1 MSLYA
6 NAVAS
11 AKEKEIL
18 DESFFT
24 ELENSKDFSCALK
37 LLSTTN
43 YDFINRT
50 VENALNFEERK
61 LYNFILS
68 EGDNVIKDLLK
79 TTLDYDNALYAL
91 RGILSGNVSN
101 FVPDEMQGNEKFLD
115 ILAKIKEGKKL
126 NKNLTLDKDIGE
138 VLTKTHQQLNFL
150 YQKKLSVIKTM
161 SQKSK
166 LKNFVELLI
175 DLENLSILYNSNFD
189 KDLLDMIETVGT
201 ISKRDLVGIVRE
213 KNSFI
218 DNTCFNNLIK
228 IMKSALNDFVKL
240 KLFREEKEKIIFDF
254 LTRDNSV
261 ESQNVFLKYVFKKLF
276 EIKRL
281 RLILLQKKYLF

>member
-68 EGDNVIKDLLK
+68 EGDNILKDLLK

-126 NKNLTLDKDIGE
+126 NKNLTLDRDIGE

-161 SQKSK
+161 TQKSK

-213 KNSFI
+213 KNFNLKNTRFNTILKVMKNNDSYRFNLFI
-218 DNTCFNNLIK
+218 K
-228 IMKSALNDFVKL
+228 
-240 KLFREEKEKIIFDF
+240 EKEKIIFDF
-254 LTRDNSV
+254 LTEDNSV
-261 ESQNVFLKYVFKKLF
+261 ESPNIFLKYVFKKLF

>member
-61 LYNFILS
+61 LFNFILS
-68 EGDNVIKDLLK
+68 EGDNIIKDLLK

-91 RGILSGNVSN
+91 RGILSGNVPN
-101 FVPDEMQGNEKFLD
+101 FMPDEMQGNEKFLD

-161 SQKSK
+161 TQKSK

-213 KNSFI
+213 KKKKIKNTRFNTILKVMKNNDSYRFNLFI
-218 DNTCFNNLIK
+218 K
-228 IMKSALNDFVKL
+228 
-240 KLFREEKEKIIFDF
+240 EKEKIIFDF
-254 LTRDNSV
+254 LTGDNSV
-261 ESQNVFLKYVFKKLF
+261 ESPNIFLKYVFKKLF

>member
-61 LYNFILS
+61 LFNFILS
-68 EGDNVIKDLLK
+68 EGDNIIKDLLK

-161 SQKSK
+161 TQKSK

-213 KNSFI
+213 KNFNLKNTRFNTILKVMKNNDSYRFNLFI
-218 DNTCFNNLIK
+218 K
-228 IMKSALNDFVKL
+228 
-240 KLFREEKEKIIFDF
+240 EKEKIIFDF
-254 LTRDNSV
+254 LTGDNSV
-261 ESQNVFLKYVFKKLF
+261 ESPNIFLKYVFKKLF

>member
-61 LYNFILS
+61 LFNFILS

-101 FVPDEMQGNEKFLD
+101 FVPDEMQGNEKILD

-161 SQKSK
+161 TQKSK

-213 KNSFI
+213 KNFNLKNTRFNTILKVMKNNDSYRFNLFI
-218 DNTCFNNLIK
+218 K
-228 IMKSALNDFVKL
+228 
-240 KLFREEKEKIIFDF
+240 EKEKIIFDF
-254 LTRDNSV
+254 LTGDNSV
-261 ESQNVFLKYVFKKLF
+261 ESPNIFLKYVFKKLF

>member
-61 LYNFILS
+61 LFNFILS
-68 EGDNVIKDLLK
+68 EGDNIIKDLLK

-161 SQKSK
+161 TQKSK

-189 KDLLDMIETVGT
+189 KDLLDMIETIGT

-213 KNSFI
+213 KNFNLKNTRFNTILKVMKNNDSYRFNLFI
-218 DNTCFNNLIK
+218 K
-228 IMKSALNDFVKL
+228 
-240 KLFREEKEKIIFDF
+240 EKEKIIFDF
-254 LTRDNSV
+254 LTGDNSV

>member
-68 EGDNVIKDLLK
+68 EGDNILKDLLK

-161 SQKSK
+161 TQKSK

-213 KNSFI
+213 KNFNLKNTRFNTILKVMKNNDSYRFNLFI
-218 DNTCFNNLIK
+218 K
-228 IMKSALNDFVKL
+228 
-240 KLFREEKEKIIFDF
+240 EKEKIIFDF
-254 LTRDNSV
+254 LTEDNSV
-261 ESQNVFLKYVFKKLF
+261 ESPNIFLKYVFKKLF

-281 RLILLQKKYLF
+281 RLVLLQKKYLF